1 MRSLSVKQLGKQSL
15 ILIRWQ
21 SKEENLY
28 AEIRGEVLPSKV
40 TARHSCAPNLDIATT
55 SRPTKQFWK
64 PRCNYE
70 TETKE
75 KSASSSAWPVQQLTL
90 LYIKTYTKTQQHCWP
105 EDLNMQQIDTGRIP
119 SPIHVVDFHS
129 PHPQNTSSF
138 LLINKE
144 FCIFS
149 FCQNQS
155 HLIYMHGKTQKE
167 QHHYRTKPTVK
178 YLAAS
183 IPPNRVMFSYSTL
196 TKAQWGEKGEHIC
209 VCACLASP

>member
-64 PRCNYE
+64 PQCNYE

-119 SPIHVVDFHS
+119 SPIHVVDFHF

-138 LLINKE
+138 LLIKSSASSPSAKTRAILYTYTEKHKKNSTTIE
-144 FCIFS
+144 P
-149 FCQNQS
+149 NPQS
-155 HLIYMHGKTQKE
+155 RIWRHLSLQTGLCS
-167 QHHYRTKPTVK
+167 PT
-178 YLAAS
+178 A
-183 IPPNRVMFSYSTL
+183 R
-196 TKAQWGEKGEHIC
+196 
-209 VCACLASP
+209 